1 MKGKLTTPEA
11 RSILFADEVLDASFA
26 QREAA
31 GLLLGLEEGDAWR
44 DLVAAAHACLVE
56 SEALPPSFE
65 VVPYPGGNEP
75 DFQTLFMEAMATGKA
90 AKPSKKG
97 VP

>member
-1 MKGKLTTPEA
+1 MNRSFTTPEA
-11 RSILFADEVLDASFA
+11 RAILFADEVLDTSFA

-56 SEALPPSFE
+56 SEAPPPSFE

-75 DFQTLFMEAMATGKA
+75 DFQTLFMEATATGKA
-90 AKPSKKG
+90 DKPGKKG
-97 VP
+97 AP